1 MQYPNPNHYDCPD
14 DYYNAVDIY
23 FEQLSI
29 VMKVK
34 NQRIPMTKIQ
44 MIIQNA
50 SNTGNTLNFYPN
62 KKKAYMSLLRIL
74 RINKKS

>member
-1 MQYPNPNHYDCPD
+1 MQYPNPNRYDCPD
-14 DYYNAVDIY
+14 DYYDAADTY

-29 VMKVK
+29 VMKLK

>member
-1 MQYPNPNHYDCPD
+1 MQYPNPNHYDCLE
-14 DYYNAVDIY
+14 DYCDAVDTY

-29 VMKVK
+29 VMKLK

-50 SNTGNTLNFYPN
+50 SNTVNTINFYPN
-62 KKKAYMSLLRIL
+62 ENKAYMSLLRI
-74 RINKKS
+74 NKKS